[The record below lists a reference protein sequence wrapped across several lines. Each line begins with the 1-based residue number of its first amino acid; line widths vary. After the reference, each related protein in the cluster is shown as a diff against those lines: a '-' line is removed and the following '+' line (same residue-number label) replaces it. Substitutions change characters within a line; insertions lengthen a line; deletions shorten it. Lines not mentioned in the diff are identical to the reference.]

1 MSRRRLA
8 AAMFFSAVIVVVLGL
23 IVYTEQTNATQTTAV
38 WIVTHDVAAGAA
50 FTSDNVQLV
59 QVRAGS
65 GDFNYEVAGPMTFH
79 ALFARNLRVNDILR
93 NDDLVPVT
101 AESEVAITLE
111 AAPPL
116 TAGENIDVFAALS
129 GNQQVL
135 IGHDLIVNTV
145 SGGSVTVLVPVS
157 DEASWITVGA
167 SNVALHAA
175 LTVPGAQVAVSPL
188 SADAA
193 IHILCGSACGGL
205 SGSATT
211 P

>member
-23 IVYTEQTNATQTTAV
+23 IVYTEQTNATQTMAV
-38 WIVTHDVAAGAA
+38 WVVTRDVAAGAA
-50 FTSDNVQLV
+50 FAAEDVQLI

-65 GDFNYEVAGPMTFH
+65 GDFNYEVAGPGTVH
-79 ALFARNLRVNDILR
+79 ALFARSLRVNDILR
-93 NDDLVPVT
+93 TDDLVPVT
-101 AESEVAITLE
+101 AESEVAITVE

-116 TAGENIDVFAALS
+116 NAGESIDVFAAFS

-145 SGGSVTVLVPVS
+145 SGGSVTVLVPVA
-157 DEASWITVGA
+157 DEASWIAVAA
-167 SNVALHAA
+167 SNVALHVA
-175 LTVPGAQVAVSPL
+175 LTVPGAQLASSPL

-193 IHILCGSACGGL
+193 IRILCGSACGGL
-205 SGSATT
+205 SGSAT
-211 P
+211 PP